1 MNTLAIIEKIE
12 YLTTEIIWVIA
23 YILHLTWQYRTLII
37 TMLLFTA
44 MFFIGLF
51 GYAIRADIMA

>member
-23 YILHLTWQYRTLII
+23 YILYLTWQYRTLIF
-37 TMLLFTA
+37 TMLLFTV
-44 MFFIGLF
+44 MFFIGFF
-51 GYAIRADIMA
+51 GYAMA